1 MFQKTV
7 LSFFL
12 AIGTKKKE
20 RLRTIPLINKASLTF
35 LERHKK
41 NQLKKNEKD
50 AWKFNDNETS
60 LQIKRVCEDIER
72 IAVDQKQ
79 KNRKIHKEPQSFAEY
94 LRLTLVFM
102 WNSALPEKFDFCFS
116 RDFAVINKILIL
128 AMGLGT
134 GLSLYGV

>member
-20 RLRTIPLINKASLTF
+20 PLRTIQLINKASLTF

-72 IAVDQKQ
+72 IAVDKKAKKQ
-79 KNRKIHKEPQSFAEY
+79 KDS
-94 LRLTLVFM
+94 
-102 WNSALPEKFDFCFS
+102 
-116 RDFAVINKILIL
+116 
-128 AMGLGT
+128 
-134 GLSLYGV
+134 